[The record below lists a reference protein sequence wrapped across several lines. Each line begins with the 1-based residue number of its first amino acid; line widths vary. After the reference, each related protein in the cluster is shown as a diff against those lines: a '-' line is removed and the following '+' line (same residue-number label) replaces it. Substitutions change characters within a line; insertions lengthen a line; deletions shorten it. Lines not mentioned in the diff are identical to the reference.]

1 MNAIHLCI
9 SSMESNEISI
19 SIKADFFLLFA
30 FTFYGIIRLGNYII
44 FNFSSMFFLKT
55 KLLDSRFVTQP
66 RRETH

>member
-1 MNAIHLCI
+1 MLYIYAFQVWNQMKFLYQLKQI
-9 SSMESNEISI
+9 
-19 SIKADFFLLFA
+19 FLLFA